1 MTMKIDIPTS
11 DGTQLSF
18 DDLKR
23 KQSVRATFK
32 LPQEIIELLS
42 VIAGQLGIKQKSLL
56 DQLIEDTCLLGSL
69 PQEAN
74 QTPKSS
80 TIRRQKT
87 YVISRSSLRSIND
100 IAKKKNI
107 SRDILVEFS
116 IRRLLPVIQTELEK
130 HNKRKVILADMK
142 KHMQNSERLCQQAK
156 QTLGKEDALFNMLQ
170 KQLLLAQKN
179 LMEAHSVLEKGMP
192 MEDW

>member
-1 MTMKIDIPTS
+1 MTMKIDIQTS
-11 DGTQLSF
+11 GGTQLSF

-32 LPQEIIELLS
+32 LPHEIIELLS

>member
-1 MTMKIDIPTS
+1 
-11 DGTQLSF
+11 
-18 DDLKR
+18 
-23 KQSVRATFK
+23 
-32 LPQEIIELLS
+32 
-42 VIAGQLGIKQKSLL
+42 LGIKQKSLL
-56 DQLIEDTCLLGSL
+56 DQLVEDTCLLGSL
-69 PQEAN
+69 AQEVN

-87 YVISRSSLRSIND
+87 YVISRSSLRSINN

-142 KHMQNSERLCQQAK
+142 KHMQNSERLSQLAK
-156 QTLGKEDALFNMLQ
+156 QTLGKEDVLFSMLQ

-179 LMEAHSVLEKGMP
+179 LMEARSVVEKGMP